1 MVRLIRPC
9 SRRDGAAIRPA
20 PESTADGVRNVP
32 DLDIR
37 VEGKQRP
44 RRPLATPAAPLPASP
59 GGAPAC
65 GTTQSGRRRARVH
78 EAPAVTALSPIGAFR
93 QPREPTMIDLQRA
106 RRSPST
112 VFSSP
117 REVLQNHDL
126 SQEDKIEI
134 LKRWRYD
141 ALLLETAQS
150 ENLQSDQDTQ
160 LRGILNALQDLGV
173 TPDEEEPGAPA

>member
-1 MVRLIRPC
+1 
-9 SRRDGAAIRPA
+9 
-20 PESTADGVRNVP
+20 
-32 DLDIR
+32 
-37 VEGKQRP
+37 
-44 RRPLATPAAPLPASP
+44 
-59 GGAPAC
+59 
-65 GTTQSGRRRARVH
+65 
-78 EAPAVTALSPIGAFR
+78 
-93 QPREPTMIDLQRA
+93 MIDLQRA

-117 REVLQNHDL
+117 REVLQNRDL

-173 TPDEEEPGAPA
+173 TPDEQEPGAPA